1 MTDGIA
7 AVRHTYATTA
17 GSSHAGPNITTAH
30 ELLARVV
37 VGATIALL
45 LVGLWSTVSARRS
58 EGRVD
63 HRFAVDRLVLLVV
76 GLIAANGIV
85 GSLVLAGGSRPA
97 DALHLLYGPA
107 ALVTLPVGVWLSR
120 RGQGFT
126 GAPEPRRDGGLV
138 VAALVLLGLELRLFM
153 TG

>member
-1 MTDGIA
+1 MTDA
-7 AVRHTYATTA
+7 
-17 GSSHAGPNITTAH
+17 HA
-30 ELLARVV
+30 LLARVV
-37 VGATIALL
+37 LAATIAML
-45 LVGLWSTVSARRS
+45 LVGLWSRVSARRS

-76 GLIAANGIV
+76 GLVAANGFV
-85 GSLVLAGGSRPA
+85 GALLFAGGSRPA

-120 RGQGFT
+120 RGRDFT
-126 GAPEPRRDGGLV
+126 GAAGPRRDGWLV
-138 VAALVLLGLELRLFM
+138 AGAVVLLGLELRLFM

>member
-1 MTDGIA
+1 MTDA
-7 AVRHTYATTA
+7 
-17 GSSHAGPNITTAH
+17 HAF
-30 ELLARVV
+30 LARVV
-37 VGATIALL
+37 VAATIAMLL
-45 LVGLWSTVSARRS
+45 ASLWSVTSARRS
-58 EGRVD
+58 DNRVD

-85 GSLVLAGGSRPA
+85 GSFLLAGDSRPA

-107 ALVTLPVGVWLSR
+107 ALITLPVGAWLSR
-120 RGQGFT
+120 RGRDFT
-126 GAPEPRRDGGLV
+126 GAAGPRRDGWLV